1 MTAISAKRRDAMD
14 AHQMMGGARHF
25 TPCGR
30 EEVPNM
36 FGRRRR
42 RPGVLGR
49 LFQEHGEPRYKAS
62 PIALEQ
68 MVPANHIDVRA
79 FSGKRFL
86 DGRVSHQ
93 PIRLGEVR
101 QHADREAKAPAQ
113 KPADPKGQDFTAH
126 CRADPTVIIAEGLCV
141 HNGDSAS
148 AGPPSFGSR
157 LQCRIPDHQRT
168 GK

>member
-1 MTAISAKRRDAMD
+1 MAAISAKRRDAME

-30 EEVPNM
+30 D
-36 FGRRRR
+36 
-42 RPGVLGR
+42 
-49 LFQEHGEPRYKAS
+49 
-62 PIALEQ
+62 
-68 MVPANHIDVRA
+68 IDVRA
-79 FSGKRFL
+79 VSGKRFL

-101 QHADREAKAPAQ
+101 EHADREAKARAQ
-113 KPADPKGQDFTAH
+113 KPANPKGQDFTAH